1 MSRGA
6 LVAGA
11 LLVALALPATAVA
24 AEAAK
29 SAVAAKATVAATVAD
44 AECELKGQSVRLTS
58 PRVDVVFRPQPAPV
72 RIGQHFALDILV
84 CPRSGVTSPASLKV
98 DASMPE
104 HRHGMNYQPSVQQ
117 LPSSSRVARYRAEG
131 LMFHM
136 AGRWELVIEVRAGG
150 YGDRLTHSIRIE

>member
-11 LLVALALPATAVA
+11 LLVVLPLVVPATAVA
-24 AEAAK
+24 AEAGK
-29 SAVAAKATVAATVAD
+29 SAKPATVAD

-58 PRVDVVFRPQPAPV
+58 PRVDVVFRPLPAPV

-84 CPRSGVTSPASLKV
+84 CPRSGVTSPASVKV

-104 HRHGMNYQPSVQQ
+104 HRHGMNYQPRVQQ

-136 AGRWELVIEVRAGG
+136 AGRWELLIEVRAGG
-150 YGDRLTHSIRIE
+150 YSDRLTHSIRIE